1 MESSYQKAYK
11 IFKFIDENVINDL
24 NLRYKESCAQ
34 IKIFVTELYADFNS
48 NTYSTYTF
56 VNRTLFSVSVFLH
69 SFSTPHFKFILIL
82 VV

>member
-1 MESSYQKAYK
+1 MF
-11 IFKFIDENVINDL
+11 FKSD
-24 NLRYKESCAQ
+24 
-34 IKIFVTELYADFNS
+34 KIFVTELYADFNS
-48 NTYSTYTF
+48 NTYSTYIF